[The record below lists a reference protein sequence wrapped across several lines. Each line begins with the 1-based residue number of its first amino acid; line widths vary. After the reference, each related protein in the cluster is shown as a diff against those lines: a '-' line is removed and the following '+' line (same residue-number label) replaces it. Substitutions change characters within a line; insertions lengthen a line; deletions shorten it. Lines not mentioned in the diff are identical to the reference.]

1 VETKIEGGKLFI
13 DGKEI
18 KLKNDNGI
26 LKSKVYAIVE
36 KDLIVSAGN
45 LHIDGDFIEG
55 LTLEQ
60 FNELKENA
68 E

>member
-1 VETKIEGGKLFI
+1 METKIEGGKLFI

-18 KLKNDNGI
+18 KLKNDDGI
-26 LKSKVYAIVE
+26 LKSKVYVIVE
-36 KDLIVSAGN
+36 KDLIISAGD
-45 LHIDGDFIEG
+45 LRISGDHIKNF
-55 LTLEQ
+55 TTEQ

>member
-1 VETKIEGGKLFI
+1 METKIEGGKLFI

-18 KLKNDNGI
+18 KLKNDDGI
-26 LKSKVYAIVE
+26 LKSKVYVIVE
-36 KDLIVSAGN
+36 KDLVVSAGN
-45 LHIDGDFIEG
+45 LHIGGDFIEG